1 MMCTEKEL
9 TFSTF
14 IFYSLSEAWN
24 KTPAEVY
31 KVLNSAEI
39 LDGYIIE
46 SYDVL
51 HTLGKAYLVE
61 DITELAGEKGI
72 NIQFGDATNKDKIL
86 NIKKRELEDAIIVN
100 IAEKKNIGIRKAMD
114 MYYSSNTAV
123 KIADMKV
130 ITENMD
136 VNKLARDVL
145 RNKADLER

>member
-1 MMCTEKEL
+1 MCTEKEL

-24 KTPAEVY
+24 KTPVEVY
-31 KVLNSAEI
+31 KVLNSTGI
-39 LDGYIIE
+39 LDVYIIE
-46 SYDVL
+46 AYDVL
-51 HTLGKAYLVE
+51 HTLGKTYLVE
-61 DITELAGEKGI
+61 DITEIVREKGI
-72 NIQFGDATNKDKIL
+72 SISLDNAGNKIKIL
-86 NIKKRELEDAIIVN
+86 NITKRELEDAIIVN

-123 KIADMKV
+123 KIADMKE

-145 RNKADLER
+145 RSKADLER

>member
-1 MMCTEKEL
+1 MCTEKEL

-31 KVLNSAEI
+31 KVLNSTGI

-46 SYDVL
+46 AYDVL
-51 HTLGKAYLVE
+51 HTLGKTYLVE
-61 DITELAGEKGI
+61 DITEIVREKGI
-72 NIQFGDATNKDKIL
+72 SISLDNAGNKIKIL
-86 NIKKRELEDAIIVN
+86 NITKRELEDAIIVN

-123 KIADMKV
+123 KIADMKE

-145 RNKADLER
+145 RSKADLER

>member
-1 MMCTEKEL
+1 MCTEKEL

-31 KVLNSAEI
+31 KVLSFTGI

-46 SYDVL
+46 AYDVL

-61 DITELAGEKGI
+61 DITEIVREKGI
-72 NIQFGDATNKDKIL
+72 SISLDNAGNKTKIL
-86 NIKKRELEDAIIVN
+86 NITKRELEDAIIMN
-100 IAEKKNIGIRKAMD
+100 IAEKKNVGIRKAMD
-114 MYYSSNTAV
+114 IYYSSNTAV
-123 KIADMKV
+123 KIADMKE
-130 ITENMD
+130 ITENMY

>member
-1 MMCTEKEL
+1 MCTEKEL

-24 KTPAEVY
+24 KTPVEVY
-31 KVLNSAEI
+31 KVLNSTGI
-39 LDGYIIE
+39 LDVYIIE

-51 HTLGKAYLVE
+51 HTLGKTYLVE
-61 DITELAGEKGI
+61 DIAEIVREKGI
-72 NIQFGDATNKDKIL
+72 SISLDNAGNKAQIL
-86 NIKKRELEDAIIVN
+86 NIKKRELEEAIIVN
-100 IAEKKNIGIRKAMD
+100 IAEKKNVGIRKAMD

-123 KIADMKV
+123 KIADMKE

-145 RNKADLER
+145 RNKAYLER